1 MNTLNT
7 EQYLIDKLEEY
18 LEQKIITL
26 VKSIDDFLTHHS
38 EGIAYVPK
46 PMLKVFEGFSN
57 FKGNKRYRVTK
68 NHFGYALPAPKSRH
82 KTDFSSYESNK
93 MIHHLFLA
101 IAYHGYDYDSHSF
114 GLVLP
119 KVVNHSIYSLAY
131 WGVDNINAKKSNE
144 KPLSSINTVFT
155 LVTEGQL
162 CDYLNHVEGLQAP
175 NLRDTTIDRVVN
187 IKVDPSLNL
196 TFILNDEHC
205 IIMVNKKGFY
215 AKVSDEV
222 VLCVDGHELL
232 LTPDGVIVTEMLFSS
247 KTITKYDFKEEVKK
261 VYSAIPIIKTKFK
274 K

>member
-1 MNTLNT
+1 MNTLTT

-18 LEQKIITL
+18 LEHKIETL
-26 VKSIDDFLTHHS
+26 VKSIDDFLTQHS

-46 PMLKVFEGFSN
+46 PMLKVFEGFSS

-101 IAYHGYDYDSHSF
+101 IAYHGYDYDSHNF

-144 KPLSSINTVFT
+144 KPLTSINNVFT
-155 LVTEGQL
+155 LITTGQL
-162 CDYLNHVEGLQAP
+162 GDYINHVEGINAP
-175 NLRDTTIDRVVN
+175 NLIDTTIDRVVN

-205 IIMVNKKGFY
+205 IIMVNKKGLY
-215 AKVSDEV
+215 AKVSDETIF
-222 VLCVDGHELL
+222 CVGEYEFL
-232 LTPDGVIVTEMLFSS
+232 LTPDGVIVAEMTFIG
-247 KTITKYDFKEEVKK
+247 KQMTKYDFKEEVKK
-261 VYSAIPIIKTKFK
+261 VYSGGPFIKTKAK

>member
-1 MNTLNT
+1 MNTPTT
-7 EQYLIDKLEEY
+7 EQQIIDELEEH
-18 LEQKIITL
+18 LEHKIINL
-26 VKSIDDFLTHHS
+26 VKSIDEYLTNHS

-46 PMLKVFEGFSN
+46 PLLKVFEGFSS
-57 FKGNKRYRVTK
+57 FKGKNRYRVTK
-68 NHFGYALPAPKSRH
+68 NHFGYALPHPKSKC
-82 KTDFSSYESNK
+82 KTDFSSYELNK

-101 IAYHGYDYDSHSF
+101 VSYHGYDYDSHTF

-131 WGVDNINAKKSNE
+131 WGVDKLNANKSNE
-144 KPLSSINTVFT
+144 KPLTSINTVFT
-155 LVTEGQL
+155 LVSTGQL
-162 CDYLNHVEGLQAP
+162 GDYINHVEGINAP
-175 NLRDTTIDRVVN
+175 NLIESTIDRVVN

-222 VLCVDGHELL
+222 VLCVDGHEHL

-247 KTITKYDFKEEVKK
+247 KPILKYDFKEEVKK
-261 VYSAIPIIKTKFK
+261 VYSGIPIIKTKVK